1 MLTFIDRFLKKV
13 LATKKKEKFQKN
25 QGKSIVIE
33 SSRSV
38 LERFLK
44 KLFNLLHA
52 TGYFL
57 YTLKTSKHQR
67 FLGGIKRDQWY
78 KMV

>member
-13 LATKKKEKFQKN
+13 LATKKKEKFQKI
-25 QGKSIVIE
+25 QGKSLVIE

-38 LERFLK
+38 SERLLK

-52 TGYFL
+52 AGYFL

-67 FLGGIKRDQWY
+67 SLGGIKRDQSY